1 MEDFAKC
8 YNNGDI
14 VVVANTTNEM
24 VPYLKTASGIIVG
37 GRFRLPCCNSRL
49 SLRHT
54 SNCRS

>member
-24 VPYLKTASGIIVG
+24 VPYLKTPLNHSRG